1 MFFLSLCCDNI
12 FTLLHHIIT
21 VQKVLSRPSFL
32 LISQEKLEI
41 PAAIYC
47 NMEIKQRM
55 QLFFTVNLSLKLNIR
70 YEHLYSLTQSELSSA
85 NFTVISLSSL

>member
-47 NMEIKQRM
+47 NICKHAW
-55 QLFFTVNLSLKLNIR
+55 K
-70 YEHLYSLTQSELSSA
+70 
-85 NFTVISLSSL
+85 